1 MLEVAMRKPGTSNAR
16 SGGTK
21 QICLKMTIASR
32 LMKNYIDMIHMTDSA
47 DLQEA
52 SADCGRQGGTESEIW
67 MLWKQLVVSH
77 IKCESGVCGSAGEI
91 NRNCYLC
98 LKQ

>member
-21 QICLKMTIASR
+21 RIYLKMTIASR
-32 LMKNYIDMIHMTDSA
+32 LLKSHIDIIHMTESA
-47 DLQEA
+47 DLQET
-52 SADCGRQGGTESEIW
+52 SADCGRQGGTEIEIW

-77 IKCESGVCGSAGEI
+77 MCESGVCESAGEI